1 MLNTSASPHRLP
13 RNFAL
18 LVTALIAG
26 QTFGTTA
33 TMTLPALAPKVAQ
46 SYGVHS
52 SLIGYQI
59 SVLAAG
65 MLFSLVFGGNLSRRW
80 GACRVTQVG
89 LTLMAG
95 GALLTVVPH
104 LVFLL
109 FASIALGLGYGLLTP
124 SASHLLMRFTPAN
137 RRNVI
142 FSIKQTG
149 VPLGGVIAAA
159 VAPSTALA
167 VGWQWTMA
175 GNAAVL
181 ASLLLLLEVQRAR
194 WDDDR
199 EPRTPLVAN
208 PLGGVAIAWN
218 DRALRPLSFAGACF
232 VAVQIC
238 LSTFTVVLFA
248 EETGYSLVQ
257 AGLVL
262 MVAQVGGV
270 IGRVFWGWLADRTGE
285 CLSALSLL
293 ALVLVLACVLA
304 LGISPS
310 WPVVAA
316 YTLFFVI
323 GATASGWNGA
333 FLAEVAK
340 LSPRHAISSATG
352 GSLFFVNV
360 GKLLGPLAFTNVY
373 AFSTSYATA
382 FASLAV
388 PSAAGLACLVVAQK
402 AVRLGV
408 ASR

>member
-1 MLNTSASPHRLP
+1 MTRGLVSADPPRSTVIAVVAATTAALAGASMSSGIFAVIAPSLAHDLGVPAWLVGYQVSIIYGTAMLTT
-13 RNFAL
+13 L
-18 LVTALIAG
+18 LLSGLIAR
-26 QTFGTTA
+26 
-33 TMTLPALAPKVAQ
+33 
-46 SYGVHS
+46 H
-52 SLIGYQI
+52 
-59 SVLAAG
+59 
-65 MLFSLVFGGNLSRRW
+65 
-80 GACRVTQVG
+80 GACRMTQIG
-89 LTLMAG
+89 LALCVAAM
-95 GALLTVVPH
+95 LLTMTSSLTAIVIG
-104 LVFLL
+104 
-109 FASIALGLGYGLLTP
+109 SIMVGAGTSVMNP
-124 SASHLLMRFTPAN
+124 AAAHLLYRFSPPHN
-137 RRNVI
+137 RNLI

-175 GNAAVL
+175 GVAAVL
-181 ASLLLLLEVQRAR
+181 ASLVLLLEVQRAR

-270 IGRVFWGWLADRTGE
+270 LGRVFWGWLADRTGE
-285 CLSALSLL
+285 CLAALSML
-293 ALVLVLACVLA
+293 ALVLVLACVLV
-304 LGISPS
+304 LGISAS

-316 YTLFFVI
+316 YALFFVI

-373 AFSTSYATA
+373 AFSASYAIA

-388 PSAAGLACLVVAQK
+388 PSAAGFVCLVVAQK
-402 AVRLGV
+402 AVRLRLAG
-408 ASR
+408 R